1 MGFSLARSRSGA
13 AAAEFAFVLPVLL
26 LLMFGTF
33 QTGLLM
39 FSYNKMINA
48 ARDTARAMAVCT
60 ITDSTTA
67 TNQVLKNLPA
77 WVPASGWTITP
88 TFGSDVSVSVSVDPR
103 KAAVI
108 SYVPFSFGTLTAA
121 VTMRKEPLAFG
132 AGSCT
137 SSGVS

>member
-1 MGFSLARSRSGA
+1 M
-13 AAAEFAFVLPVLL
+13 LPVLL

-39 FSYNKMINA
+39 FSYNVMINA

-60 ITDSTTA
+60 ITDATTA

-88 TFGSDVSVSVSVDPR
+88 TFGSDVSVTVSVDPPPGSDHQLR
-103 KAAVI
+103 AVQFRNVDCR
-108 SYVPFSFGTLTAA
+108 SNDA
-121 VTMRKEPLAFG
+121 
-132 AGSCT
+132 
-137 SSGVS
+137 